1 LFISLRRFWEQDGE
15 KSAEALLR
23 FGELVLEALALH
35 AVEVDAADYEY
46 FQQEVRRRRDELSER
61 PPPEEIL
68 QIAGAVSR
76 AIEDYNH
83 RTARAIRIF
92 NIELHNMVGM
102 LTDTVSHIAA
112 SGSSSV
118 SKLQNIEKQIERASM
133 IEDIQ
138 KLKQQLGSCLES
150 IREEAK
156 SRKDD
161 SAALVA
167 RISQEIERSRE
178 NRAALGLPALDPTG
192 LPDRSELVEAIR
204 SCLQERAPFHLA
216 VLVLERCRAVMTRY
230 GAGIVD
236 EMRLQLSEHVAK
248 QLGEQDRIYRWG
260 STSFV
265 VLIRKDAPRDVIRVE
280 IARIAGSRLE
290 RTFQVGG
297 RTVMLPI
304 SIAWSVFAPQTSD
317 THSLLEQID
326 KFVRGVDSLA

>member
-1 LFISLRRFWEQDGE
+1 
-15 KSAEALLR
+15 LR
-23 FGELVLEALALH
+23 FAELVLEALALH
-35 AVEVDAADYEY
+35 AVEIDAADYEH
-46 FQQEVRRRRDELSER
+46 FQQEIRRRRDELSER
-61 PPPEEIL
+61 PSPEEIL
-68 QIAGAVSR
+68 QIAGAVNR

-92 NIELHNMVGM
+92 NVELHNMVSM
-102 LTDTVSHIAA
+102 LTDTVSRIAA

-118 SKLQNIEKQIERASM
+118 NKLQTIEKQIERASM

-156 SRKDD
+156 NRKDD
-161 SAALVA
+161 SAALVE
-167 RISQEIERSRE
+167 RISHEIERSRE
-178 NRAALGLPALDPTG
+178 KRVAMGLPAHDPTG
-192 LPDRSELVEAIR
+192 LPDRGDLTEAIR
-204 SCLQERAPFHLA
+204 SCLKTRAPFHLA

-230 GAGIVD
+230 GAGVVD
-236 EMRLQLSEHVAK
+236 EMRLQLSEHIGK
-248 QLGEQDRIYRWG
+248 QLGEEDRIYRWG
-260 STSFV
+260 PSSFV
-265 VLIRKDAPRDVIRVE
+265 VLIRKDAPRDVVRVE

-304 SIAWSVFAPQTSD
+304 SLAWSVLTAQNSD

>member
-1 LFISLRRFWEQDGE
+1 M
-15 KSAEALLR
+15 
-23 FGELVLEALALH
+23 H

-46 FQQEVRRRRDELSER
+46 FQQEIRRRRDELSENPR
-61 PPPEEIL
+61 PEEIL
-68 QIAGAVSR
+68 QIAAAVNR

-92 NIELHNMVGM
+92 NVELHSMLSM

-118 SKLQNIEKQIERASM
+118 SKLQTIEKQIERASM

-138 KLKQQLGSCLES
+138 KLKQQLRSCLES

-156 SRKDD
+156 ERKAD

-167 RISQEIERSRE
+167 RISHEIERSRE
-178 NRAALGLPALDPTG
+178 NRMAFGLPALDPTS
-192 LPDRSELVEAIR
+192 LPDRGELVAEIR
-204 SCLQERAPFHLA
+204 SCFQGGVPFHIA

-236 EMRLQLSEHVAK
+236 EIRLQLSEHVGK
-248 QLGEQDRIYRWG
+248 QIGKEDRIYRWG
-260 STSFV
+260 PTSFV
-265 VLIRKDAPRDVIRVE
+265 VLIRKDAPRDVVRVE
-280 IARIAGSRLE
+280 IARIAGARLD
-290 RTFQVGG
+290 RTFHVGG

-304 SIAWSVFAPQTSD
+304 SIAWSVFAPQIND

-326 KFVRGVDSLA
+326 KFVRGVDTLA